1 MRTRWCT
8 QACNTRGDAVRT
20 GVLVLGAVGQ
30 GKRRSMARG
39 VPSLSTSPATEG
51 KESPG
56 PAQPHTTE
64 PSPRLGSGRLRS
76 HEVLCG
82 LTHSLVYAQIHT
94 DTGGMQ
100 QAPAPLGHS
109 YSISRL
115 RKNSLSSFL
124 VALVSVSLLE
134 TQPARLPAAGASP
147 TALCLTPSSQGRAKV
162 PLGEGTKGKKA
173 PEKSPGQPPLLPTA
187 RNRRGALRDLKGFA
201 MQ

>member
-1 MRTRWCT
+1 MLCA
-8 QACNTRGDAVRT
+8 QACWCRVLWGRARGAAWPGVCPPSAPPRPQKVRSHPGQPSRT
-20 GVLVLGAVGQ
+20 PQSPAPGWAAGGRGAVG
-30 GKRRSMARG
+30 SY
-39 VPSLSTSPATEG
+39 V
-51 KESPG
+51 
-56 PAQPHTTE
+56 
-64 PSPRLGSGRLRS
+64 
-76 HEVLCG
+76 G

-187 RNRRGALRDLKGFA
+187 RNRHGALRDLKGFA